1 MCLYVTYLVSYCI
14 LDFFFFW
21 LGRKKT
27 KSPKQMKNNIP
38 ILEKQMIDYLLI
50 STEIQVILLQSA
62 SGRSNKEGERCTLGK
77 TSEKSKEILQTG
89 SNRVRREIQRK
100 RKVNYKEPK
109 EKKTRSQETDPIVKA
124 ERDKDFIWRWRKK

>member
-14 LDFFFFW
+14 LDYFW
-21 LGRKKT
+21 GGLGRKKT
-27 KSPKQMKNNIP
+27 KSPKQVKNNIP

-50 STEIQVILLQSA
+50 STEIQIILLQSA
-62 SGRSNKEGERCTLGK
+62 SGRSNTEGKRCTQGK
-77 TSEKSKEILQTG
+77 TSKKSKEILQTG
-89 SNRVRREIQRK
+89 SNRVRRETQRK
-100 RKVNYKEPK
+100 KKVNYKEPK